1 MSGQVAGAEQVIA
14 ERLMAKASLLLE
26 SRRPAEALPLL
37 ERLHHLAQV
46 PAQAREAR
54 AIALLAMG
62 RFNDAA
68 DAAGEA
74 LITLP
79 GSAAL
84 LQLRGRAR
92 LAMGQDLAAADDA
105 AAAVMADSGSND
117 AKGLL
122 AETLMKLGKP
132 EEAIFLAWRVAEA
145 LPQDMS
151 AQLRLAQAF
160 ILAGRHAAADEL
172 LAALEARA
180 PLLALP
186 IALRAQNK
194 LLMHDAAEAERMTRA
209 ALDRGMVEVSL
220 HSVLAHALVAQCR
233 LPEAGVHFRA
243 AARLAPHDAY
253 LAHLASAS
261 EGGTPERATDAYIS
275 AVFDGY
281 AGRFEAELL
290 GMGYRV
296 PGLIRLAVDRWLAET
311 GLAAIPG
318 PVLDLGCGTGL
329 VGVALLGLTGAGLCG
344 VDLSRNMI
352 AQTRAKGI
360 YTELHQAEF
369 SVALAA
375 IETRYALVAAADLFC
390 YFGHLDEALLAAAAT
405 LADGG
410 LMMFS
415 VERSPEPSGWQLGES
430 GRYRHSLAC
439 VAAALQQAG
448 LTAVSIAPE
457 TIRWNAGEPVE
468 GLFVIAR
475 RLVC

>member
-1 MSGQVAGAEQVIA
+1 MSGQVAGTEQVIS
-14 ERLMAKASLLLE
+14 ERLMAKARLLLE
-26 SRRPAEALPLL
+26 GRRPAEALPLL
-37 ERLHHLAQV
+37 ERLHHLDHV
-46 PAQAREAR
+46 PAPAREAR

-62 RFNDAA
+62 RFGDAA

-74 LITLP
+74 LACLP

-92 LAMGQDLAAADDA
+92 LAMGHDIEALDDA

-117 AKGLL
+117 AKGLM
-122 AETLMKLGKP
+122 AEALMKLGKAD
-132 EEAIFLAWRVAEA
+132 EAIFLAWRVAEA
-145 LPQDMS
+145 LPQDMH

-160 ILAGRHAAADEL
+160 IMAGRHAAADEL

-180 PLLALP
+180 PQLALP

-220 HSVLAHALVAQCR
+220 HSVLAHALVAQQR
-233 LPEAGVHFRA
+233 LHEAGAHFRA
-243 AARLAPHDAY
+243 ASRLAPHDAY
-253 LAHLASAS
+253 LAHLADASA
-261 EGGTPERATDAYIS
+261 GGTPERATDAYVS

-296 PGLIRLAVDRWLAET
+296 PGLIRLAVDRWLAEAEQAT
-311 GLAAIPG
+311 IPG

-352 AQTRAKGI
+352 AQTLAKGI

-369 SVALAA
+369 SAALAA
-375 IETRYALVAAADLFC
+375 IQTRYALVAAADLFC
-390 YFGHLDEALLAAAAT
+390 YFGDLEDALLAAAAR
-405 LADGG
+405 LADAG

-415 VERSPEPSGWQLGES
+415 VELSAEPGGWQLGES
-430 GRYRHSLAC
+430 GRYRHSLAY
-439 VAAALQQAG
+439 VTSALQQSG
-448 LTAVSIAPE
+448 LTALSIAPE
-457 TIRWNAGEPVE
+457 TLRQNGGEPVE

-475 RLVC
+475 RQVC